1 MPVSNVIIAVV
12 RVAIMRVFLDRL
24 YLFAGYLAG
33 FFMVA
38 LFLLMIGLSGGR
50 PLGINLPAGDDFA
63 SWCMAAMA
71 FLALGHTFRS
81 GEMIRV
87 GLLIERLPSRFRRV
101 AEIVVLSIATA
112 VVLFFAW
119 YGVQLTYDSW
129 RFHEMAQGVVPVPL
143 WIPQIGY
150 AVGLVILAVALA
162 DELVHVL
169 SGGTPH
175 YERDKPVTAE
185 ELLQRVEAGEL

>member
-1 MPVSNVIIAVV
+1 
-12 RVAIMRVFLDRL
+12 MRVFLDGL

-33 FFMVA
+33 VFMVA
-38 LFLLMIGLSGGR
+38 LFVLIMLLSGGR

-71 FLALGHTFRS
+71 FLALAHTFRS

-87 GLLIERLPSRFRRV
+87 GLLVERLPSAIRHRT
-101 AEIVVLSIATA
+101 EIVTLAIATA
-112 VVLFFAW
+112 VALFFAW
-119 YGVQLTYDSW
+119 HGIRLTYDSW

-150 AVGLVILAVALA
+150 TVGLVILAIAFV
-162 DELVHVL
+162 DELIHVAT
-169 SGGTPH
+169 GHAPR
-175 YERDKPVTAE
+175 YEREKPKTAE
-185 ELLQRVEAGEL
+185 ELLERVEAGEI